1 MCRRLRGG
9 VICAALAAAGAVGG
23 SQAGASTLIGP
34 PIGPNTM
41 GTLCGASPCTL
52 MNTAPGSGT
61 ATLTAPFDG
70 VITAWHVV
78 ARDLA
83 SGDTVQL
90 RVVRPTFLASSPNV
104 WAITYVRTGTEVAPS
119 TAGFQEASAATRT
132 PISAGEM
139 LAVTGPQGN
148 VGIGAIQP
156 AGGTAAIPA
165 TAPDGSS
172 VTTGISSSISDLVD
186 ADLEPDADHDGYGDE
201 TQDQCP
207 TDAGTQGP
215 CPTTRPAST
224 PTGERAAALKRCK
237 KKHSKAKRRK
247 CQKKAESL
255 PL

>member
-1 MCRRLRGG
+1 MSRRLRGF
-9 VICAALAAAGAVGG
+9 VICAALAAAGAMGA
-23 SQAGASTLIGP
+23 SPAGASTLIGP
-34 PIGPNTM
+34 PIGSNTM
-41 GTLCGASPCTL
+41 GTLCGGPCTF

-104 WAITYVRTGTEVAPS
+104 WAITYVRSGTEVAPS
-119 TAGFQEASAATRT
+119 TAEFQEASAATRT

-139 LAVTGPQGN
+139 LAVTGPN
-148 VGIGAIQP
+148 IGIGAIQP
-156 AGGTAAIPA
+156 AGGTSAVPA

-172 VTTGISSSISDLVD
+172 VTTGMNYSISDLVD

-207 TDAGTQGP
+207 TDANTQGP
-215 CPTTRPAST
+215 CPTTPT
-224 PTGERAAALKRCK
+224 PQKKKCKHTKKRKSAAVVAKKCK
-237 KKHSKAKRRK
+237 KKHH
-247 CQKKAESL
+247 
-255 PL
+255 